1 MFAMA
6 DNVSNELLLE
16 NLKSLQGVVAELRS
30 GQERIERRLGT
41 IEDFVGTLV
50 KANTATNVDYDDL
63 RRRLERIERRLALE
77 PGE

>member
-1 MFAMA
+1 MA
-6 DNVSNELLLE
+6 DKVSNELLLE
-16 NLKSLQGVVAELRS
+16 NLKLLQGAFTELRS

-50 KANTATNVDYDDL
+50 KANTATNVDYHDL

>member
-1 MFAMA
+1 MSAMA
-6 DNVSNELLLE
+6 DKVSNELLLE
-16 NLKSLQGVVAELRS
+16 NLKSPQVAFTELRS

-50 KANTATNVDYDDL
+50 EADTATNVDYDDL
-63 RRRLERIERRLALE
+63 RRWLERIERRLKLE